1 MLQSI
6 KTKQRGEIGRE
17 IYAFETLFEQQQQT
31 LQFKNFSGNADIILT
46 KKPVRIILN
55 TVS

>member
-6 KTKQRGEIGRE
+6 KAKQRGEIGRE
-17 IYAFETLFEQQQQT
+17 IYTFETLFEQQQT
-31 LQFKNFSGNADIILT
+31 LPFKNFSGNEDIMLIEKT
-46 KKPVRIILN
+46 IRIILS